1 MFISEKSRVLVQ
13 GITGNQGS
21 FHSKL
26 MLEYGTNI
34 VAGVTPN
41 KGGMEIHGIPVF
53 DTVQEAL
60 LKTKADTSIVFV
72 PARFALDA
80 VLESLNSGIKII
92 CIITENIPIF
102 DMVRI
107 IERANELDAK
117 IIGPNCPGILIPDK
131 VKLGIMPSDLCHFGE
146 VTIISKSGT
155 LSYEITKSIGDARI
169 GVSAYVG
176 IGGDPI
182 RGTNMVE
189 AVHYY
194 SKDPNTKLI
203 VLIGEI
209 GGVEEEKTAY
219 FIKENVDK
227 PIIAYIAGKSAPREK
242 RMGHAGAI
250 ISESRGTAQD
260 KIKALRNVGVRIAE
274 TPWEIPKIIKEMI

>member
-1 MFISEKSRVLVQ
+1 MFISENSRVLVQ

-41 KGGMEIHGIPVF
+41 KGGMEIYGIPVF
-53 DTVQEAL
+53 DTVQEAI

-107 IERANELDAK
+107 IERASKIDAK

-131 VKLGIMPSDLCHFGE
+131 IKLGIMPSDLCHFGE
-146 VTIISKSGT
+146 VAVISKSGT
-155 LSYEITKSIGDARI
+155 LSYEITKSIGDAGI

-189 AVHYY
+189 AVDYY

-227 PIIAYIAGKSAPREK
+227 PIIAYIAGKNVPREK

-250 ISESRGTAQD
+250 ISGRRGTAQG

-274 TPWEIPKIIKEMI
+274 TPWEIPNIIKDTI

>member
-53 DTVQEAL
+53 DTVQKAL

-107 IERANELDAK
+107 IERAKELDAK

-146 VTIISKSGT
+146 VAIISKSGT
-155 LSYEITKSIGDARI
+155 LSYEITKSIGDAGI

-182 RGTNMVE
+182 KGTNMVE

-209 GGVEEEKTAY
+209 GGVEEEKTAC

-227 PIIAYIAGKSAPREK
+227 PIIAYIAGKNAPREK

-250 ISESRGTAQD
+250 ISGSRGTAQG